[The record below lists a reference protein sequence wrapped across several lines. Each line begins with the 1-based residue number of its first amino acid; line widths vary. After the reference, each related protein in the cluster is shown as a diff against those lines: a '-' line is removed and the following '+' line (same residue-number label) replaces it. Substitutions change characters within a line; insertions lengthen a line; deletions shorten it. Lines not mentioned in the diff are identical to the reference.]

1 MTHHM
6 SEPVRLELDGIT
18 YRVFDATMRGGK
30 LIVANPP
37 VPWATSRVFRPRKGH
52 RRLYRLSTPEDRQ
65 TDGATLRRQLQRA
78 DYLPTMP
85 AGAVDQD
92 PR

>member
-1 MTHHM
+1 M
-6 SEPVRLELDGIT
+6 PDPIRLELDGII

-30 LIVANPP
+30 LIVADPP
-37 VPWATSRVFRPRKGH
+37 APWATSRVFRPAKGH
-52 RRLYRLSTPEDRQ
+52 RRLYRLSTPEDRL
-65 TDGATLRRQLQRA
+65 TDEVTLRRQLARA

-85 AGAVDQD
+85 AGAKDQD

>member
-1 MTHHM
+1 MPD
-6 SEPVRLELDGIT
+6 SVRLELDGIT

-37 VPWATSRVFRPRKGH
+37 VSWATSRVFRPRKGH
-52 RRLYRLSTPEDRQ
+52 RRLYRLVTPADRL
-65 TDGATLRRQLQRA
+65 TDEATLRRQLARA

-85 AGAVDQD
+85 AGSVDQD

>member
-1 MTHHM
+1 
-6 SEPVRLELDGIT
+6 
-18 YRVFDATMRGGK
+18 
-30 LIVANPP
+30 
-37 VPWATSRVFRPRKGH
+37 
-52 RRLYRLSTPEDRQ
+52 LYRLATPADRQ
-65 TDGATLRRQLQRA
+65 TDEATLRRQLQRA

>member
-1 MTHHM
+1 MPD
-6 SEPVRLELDGIT
+6 PVRLDLDGVS

-37 VPWATSRVFRPRKGH
+37 ASWATSRVFRPRKGH
-52 RRLYRLSTPEDRQ
+52 RRLYRLATPADRQ
-65 TDGATLRRQLQRA
+65 TDEATLRRQLAGA

>member
-52 RRLYRLSTPEDRQ
+52 RRL
-65 TDGATLRRQLQRA
+65 QRA